1 MAGGANISPWRADIW
16 LFPPTEGRPEATLW
30 VYEELLPSR
39 IEVRNGDGIVGGRW
53 TANC

>member
-1 MAGGANISPWRADIW
+1 MAGGANTGPWRADIW
-16 LFPPTEGRPEATLW
+16 LFPAAEGWTAATSFVDDEIRP
-30 VYEELLPSR
+30 SS